1 MAYPTSVRLLEVEPD
16 LARYLSPEQRSAARS
31 VRLPVRSLSVGEVNI
46 PALLRDTAS
55 YAAIVLDGMVVET
68 TQLDDHTGVRLLSP
82 GDFLAGDQL
91 GHSLLIS
98 DTSCRV
104 VVAARLALFGRD
116 FLVAVHQ
123 WPGLSAGIQVRQAEQ
138 ADRLLAQLLIC
149 QLPRVEDRIR
159 SMMWL
164 LAESWGQVTPTGT
177 VLPLTL
183 THSLLGGLVGAR
195 RSTVTLA
202 LQQLAKDCHL
212 IRQEHGWLL
221 LSAPP
226 EPAHTPDRFGLP
238 SLYPLR
244 DRSALDDLVND
255 SARAPAPHRLRR
267 TRSGNARRCATPW
280 SGCVRSTS
288 SASSRSATTS
298 SGPRPSARSGRRSG
312 SGSPD
317 RRLSR

>member
-1 MAYPTSVRLLEVEPD
+1 VASPTSVRLLEVEPD

-31 VRLPVRSLSVGEVNI
+31 VRLPARSLPAGEVNI
-46 PALLRDTAS
+46 RALLRDTVS
-55 YAAIVLDGMVVET
+55 YAAIVLEGMVVET

-164 LAESWGQVTPTGT
+164 LAESWGQVTPLGT
-177 VLPLTL
+177 VLPVTL

-202 LQQLAKDCHL
+202 LQQLAKDCHV
-212 IRQEHGWLL
+212 IRQDHGWLL

-226 EPAHTPDRFGLP
+226 EPAHTPDRFGP
-238 SLYPLR
+238 PELYPVADRSHWPGSRATPISLHQAREREALR
-244 DRSALDDLVND
+244 DAVT
-255 SARAPAPHRLRR
+255 RLREEHIVR
-267 TRSGNARRCATPW
+267 VEQVRNHLVRCAT
-280 SGCVRSTS
+280 VRQERT
-288 SASSRSATTS
+288 AIQQRIVN
-298 SGPRPSARSGRRSG
+298 
-312 SGSPD
+312 